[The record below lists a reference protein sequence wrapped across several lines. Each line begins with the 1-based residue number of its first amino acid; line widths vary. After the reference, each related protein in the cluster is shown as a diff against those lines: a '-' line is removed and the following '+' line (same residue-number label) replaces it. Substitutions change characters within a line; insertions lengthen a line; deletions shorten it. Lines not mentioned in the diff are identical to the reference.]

1 MKNTLAR
8 QMETTHTRDA
18 APAPPRIRP
27 IERPGLVLR
36 ACYAAGRR
44 IFGQV
49 PTPEK
54 LIAHRPALLFGLGG
68 LWTAIE
74 YGGHVDAALRA
85 LLQLQVATIYRVP
98 F

>member
-1 MKNTLAR
+1 MMAAASTL
-8 QMETTHTRDA
+8 
-18 APAPPRIRP
+18 PRIRP

-36 ACYAAGRR
+36 ACYAVGRR
-44 IFGQV
+44 LFGRV
-49 PTPEK
+49 PTPAK

-74 YGGHVDAALRA
+74 YGGRVDRALRA
-85 LLQLQVATIYRVP
+85 LLQLQVATLYRVP

>member
-1 MKNTLAR
+1 M
-8 QMETTHTRDA
+8 MGA
-18 APAPPRIRP
+18 ASALPRIRP

-36 ACYAAGRR
+36 ACYAVGRR
-44 IFGQV
+44 LFGRV

-74 YGGHVDAALRA
+74 YGGHVNPALRA
-85 LLQLQVATIYRVP
+85 LLQLQVATLYRVP
-98 F
+98 Y